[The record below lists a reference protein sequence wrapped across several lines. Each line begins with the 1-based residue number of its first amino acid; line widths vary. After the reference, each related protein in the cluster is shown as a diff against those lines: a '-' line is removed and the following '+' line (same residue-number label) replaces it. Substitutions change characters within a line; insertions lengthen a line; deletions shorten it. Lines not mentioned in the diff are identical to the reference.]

1 MHWTEDGR
9 IQVTKNFAIGTA
21 AAIVG
26 LALVMMF
33 FAGMLISRDGD
44 SDPTVQPDP
53 TANEQSENENE
64 DRDISI
70 GTAPKTKYSTCTE
83 IGCSTEEDTSP
94 TGQTPNTQNT
104 ATHPVNH
111 DDILTLVPSNIGGL
125 IFILDMKA
133 IRESRDQLPGDYL
146 TFAQDIE
153 ERIERHL
160 NTDEITAKE
169 VDTFVF
175 TGHDNGLILL
185 RGDFKYED
193 IRFKWQGEDYRKRTY
208 RGYEIWDGADT
219 YAILED
225 RRTVIGSN
233 YEAYVKDFIRIH
245 DGSRTS
251 LADEEENDLTQMIKK
266 LGPATA
272 TMAVSQDSN
281 CGIRGCRA
289 YGLTYIS
296 TDNHQGK
303 AEINLALLMENEAT
317 ARNALEQYK
326 KADEAMQQFAVRI
339 APGIHPG
346 LPSIDSVQIGEIR
359 REGSFLLAQGTV
371 DIE

>member
-1 MHWTEDGR
+1 MHWTEDGK
-9 IQVTKNFAIGTA
+9 IQVTKNFATGTA
-21 AAIVG
+21 AVIVG

-44 SDPTVQPDP
+44 SDPRVQADP
-53 TANEQSENENE
+53 TENDQSENE
-64 DRDISI
+64 DTSM
-70 GTAPKTKYSTCTE
+70 GTASKTKYSTCAGV
-83 IGCSTEEDTSP
+83 GCSTEEDASP
-94 TGQTPNTQNT
+94 TGQPPNTQNT
-104 ATHPVNH
+104 ATPPVNH
-111 DDILTLVPSNIGGL
+111 DEILTMVPSNIGGL

-153 ERIERHL
+153 QRIEGQL
-160 NTDEITAKE
+160 DTDEITANE

-175 TGHDNGLILL
+175 AAPGLILV

-193 IRFKWQGEDYRKRTY
+193 IRFQWQGEDYRKRTY
-208 RGYEIWDGADT
+208 RGYEIWDGANT

-225 RRTVIGSN
+225 RRTVIGSEH
-233 YEAYVKDFIRIH
+233 EAYVKDFIRVH

-251 LADEEENDLTQMIKK
+251 LADEEDHELTRVIKK
-266 LGPATA
+266 LGPAMA
-272 TMAVSQDSN
+272 TMAVSQDSD
-281 CGIRGCRA
+281 CSHRIKRCRA

-303 AEINLALLMENEAT
+303 AEINLALLLENEAR
-317 ARNALEQYK
+317 ARNVLEDYK
-326 KADEAMQQFAVRI
+326 KADETMQRFAVRM

-359 REGSFLLAQGTV
+359 REGSFLLAQATV
-371 DIE
+371 DIK

>member
-21 AAIVG
+21 AVIVG

-44 SDPTVQPDP
+44 SDPRVQADP
-53 TANEQSENENE
+53 TANEQSENK
-64 DRDISI
+64 DRDTSI
-70 GTAPKTKYSTCTE
+70 GTASKTKYSTCTK
-83 IGCSTEEDTSP
+83 IGCSTEEDASP

-104 ATHPVNH
+104 ATPPVT
-111 DDILTLVPSNIGGL
+111 DDEILTMVPSNIGGL
-125 IFILDMKA
+125 IFILNMKA
-133 IRESRDQLPGDYL
+133 IRESRDQLPEAYR

-153 ERIERHL
+153 KRIEGQL
-160 NTDEITAKE
+160 NNDEITAKE

-175 TGHDNGLILL
+175 ASPGLILV

-233 YEAYVKDFIRIH
+233 YEGYVKEFIRIH

-251 LADEEENDLTQMIKK
+251 LADEEEHNLTRVIKK
-266 LGPATA
+266 LGTATA
-272 TMAVSQDSN
+272 TIAVSQEGD

-296 TDNHQGK
+296 TDNHRGK
-303 AEINLALLMENEAT
+303 AEINLAILLENEAM
-317 ARNALEQYK
+317 ARNALEGYNT
-326 KADEAMQQFAVRI
+326 ADEAMQQFALTI
-339 APGIHPG
+339 GPGIHPG

-359 REGSFLLAQGTV
+359 RDGSFLLARGTV
-371 DIE
+371 DIK

>member
-1 MHWTEDGR
+1 
-9 IQVTKNFAIGTA
+9 
-21 AAIVG
+21 
-26 LALVMMF
+26 MMF

-44 SDPTVQPDP
+44 SDPRVQADP
-53 TANEQSENENE
+53 TENDQSENE
-64 DRDISI
+64 DTSI
-70 GTAPKTKYSTCTE
+70 GTEPKTKYSTCTG
-83 IGCSTEEDTSP
+83 IGCSTEEDAPS
-94 TGQTPNTQNT
+94 TGQAPNTRNT
-104 ATHPVNH
+104 ATHPVNQ
-111 DDILTLVPSNIGGL
+111 DEILTMVPSNIGGL
-125 IFILDMKA
+125 IFILNMKA
-133 IRESRDQLPGDYL
+133 IRESRDQLPEDYR
-146 TFAQDIE
+146 TFAQGIE
-153 ERIERHL
+153 KRIEGQL
-160 NTDEITAKE
+160 NTDEITANE

-175 TGHDNGLILL
+175 TGQDNGLILL

-193 IRFKWQGEDYRKRTY
+193 IRFQWQGEDYRKRTY

-233 YEAYVKDFIRIH
+233 YEGYVKEFIRVH

-251 LADEEENDLTQMIKK
+251 LADEEENDLTRVIKK
-266 LGPATA
+266 LGTATA
-272 TMAVSQDSN
+272 TIAVSQEGD

-296 TDNHQGK
+296 TDNHRGK
-303 AEINLALLMENEAT
+303 AEINLAILLENEAM
-317 ARNALEQYK
+317 ARNALEEYK
-326 KADEAMQQFAVRI
+326 KADEAMQQFALRI

>member
-1 MHWTEDGR
+1 MHWTEDGK

-21 AAIVG
+21 AVIVG

-33 FAGMLISRDGD
+33 FAGMLISGDGD
-44 SDPTVQPDP
+44 LDSKDQD
-53 TANEQSENENE
+53 EQSENE
-64 DRDISI
+64 DRDTSI
-70 GTAPKTKYSTCTE
+70 GTATKTKYPTCTG
-83 IGCSTEEDTSP
+83 IACSTEEDASP

-104 ATHPVNH
+104 ATPPVNH
-111 DDILTLVPSNIGGL
+111 DEILTMVPSNIGGL
-125 IFILDMKA
+125 IFILNMKA

-153 ERIERHL
+153 KRIERHL
-160 NTDEITAKE
+160 NNDEITANE

-175 TGHDNGLILL
+175 TGQDNGLILL

-193 IRFKWQGEDYRKRTY
+193 IRFQWQGEDYRKRTY

-251 LADEEENDLTQMIKK
+251 LADEEENDLTRVIKK
-266 LGPATA
+266 LGTATA
-272 TMAVSQDSN
+272 TIAVSQEGD

-296 TDNHQGK
+296 TDNHRGK
-303 AEINLALLMENEAT
+303 AEINLAILLENEAM
-317 ARNALEQYK
+317 ARNALEGYNT
-326 KADEAMQQFAVRI
+326 ADEAMQQFAMRI

-359 REGSFLLAQGTV
+359 RDGSFLLAQGTV

>member
-21 AAIVG
+21 AVIVG
-26 LALVMMF
+26 LALVMMLLI
-33 FAGMLISRDGD
+33 GMLISRDGD
-44 SDPTVQPDP
+44 SDPRVQADP
-53 TANEQSENENE
+53 TENE
-64 DRDISI
+64 DRDTSI
-70 GTAPKTKYSTCTE
+70 GTEPKTKYPTCTG
-83 IGCSTEEDTSP
+83 IGCSTEEDAPP
-94 TGQTPNTQNT
+94 TGQAPNTRNT
-104 ATHPVNH
+104 ATPPVT
-111 DDILTLVPSNIGGL
+111 DDEILTLVPSNIGGI
-125 IFILDMKA
+125 IFILNMKA
-133 IRESRDQLPGDYL
+133 IRESRDQLPEAYR
-146 TFAQDIE
+146 TFAQGIE
-153 ERIERHL
+153 KRIEGQL
-160 NTDEITAKE
+160 NNDEITANE

-175 TGHDNGLILL
+175 TGQDNGLILL

-233 YEAYVKDFIRIH
+233 YESYVKEFIRIH

-251 LADEEENDLTQMIKK
+251 LADEEENDLTRVIKK
-266 LGPATA
+266 LGTATA
-272 TMAVSQDSN
+272 TIAVSQEGD

-296 TDNHQGK
+296 TDNHRGK
-303 AEINLALLMENEAT
+303 AEINLALLLENEAR
-317 ARNALEQYK
+317 ARNALEGYNTV
-326 KADEAMQQFAVRI
+326 DEAMQQVAMRI

-359 REGSFLLAQGTV
+359 RDGSFLLAQGTV

>member
-21 AAIVG
+21 AVIAG

-33 FAGMLISRDGD
+33 FAGMLISGDGD
-44 SDPTVQPDP
+44 SDPRVQADP
-53 TANEQSENENE
+53 TENDQSENE
-64 DRDISI
+64 DTST
-70 GTAPKTKYSTCTE
+70 GTASKTKYSTCTG
-83 IGCSTEEDTSP
+83 IGCSTEEDASP

-104 ATHPVNH
+104 ATHLVNQ
-111 DDILTLVPSNIGGL
+111 DEILTLVPSNIGGL
-125 IFILDMKA
+125 IFILNMKA

-153 ERIERHL
+153 KRIERHL
-160 NTDEITAKE
+160 NNDEITANE

-175 TGHDNGLILL
+175 TGQDNGFILV

-219 YAILED
+219 YAILEN

-233 YEAYVKDFIRIH
+233 YESYVKDFIRVH

-251 LADEEENDLTQMIKK
+251 LADEEENDLTRVIKK
-266 LGPATA
+266 LGTATA
-272 TMAVSQDSN
+272 TIAVSQDHN
-281 CGIRGCRA
+281 CPGRIRGCRA

-296 TDNHQGK
+296 TDNHRGK
-303 AEINLALLMENEAT
+303 AEINLAILLENEAM
-317 ARNALEQYK
+317 ARNALEEYK
-326 KADEAMQQFAVRI
+326 KADETMQWFAVRI
-339 APGIHPG
+339 APGIHSG
-346 LPSIDSVQIGEIR
+346 LPNIDSVQIGEIR
-359 REGSFLLAQGTV
+359 RDGSFLLAQGTV

>member
-1 MHWTEDGR
+1 MHWTEEGR

-21 AAIVG
+21 AAFVG
-26 LALVMMF
+26 LALVMMLLI
-33 FAGMLISRDGD
+33 GMLISGGGD
-44 SDPTVQPDP
+44 SDPRIEADP
-53 TANEQSENENE
+53 TENE
-64 DRDISI
+64 DRDTSI
-70 GTAPKTKYSTCTE
+70 GTEPKTR
-83 IGCSTEEDTSP
+83 
-94 TGQTPNTQNT
+94 NT
-104 ATHPVNH
+104 ATHPVT
-111 DDILTLVPSNIGGL
+111 DDEILTMVPSNIGGL
-125 IFILDMKA
+125 IFILNMKA
-133 IRESRDQLPGDYL
+133 IRESRDQLPEAYR

-153 ERIERHL
+153 KRIERQL
-160 NTDEITAKE
+160 NNDEITANE

-175 TGHDNGLILL
+175 TGQDNGLILL

-233 YEAYVKDFIRIH
+233 YESYVKDFIRVH

-251 LADEEENDLTQMIKK
+251 LADEEENDLTRVVKK
-266 LGPATA
+266 LGTATA
-272 TMAVSQDSN
+272 TIAVSQDSN
-281 CGIRGCRA
+281 CGIRGCQA

-303 AEINLALLMENEAT
+303 AEISLALLLENEAT

-346 LPSIDSVQIGEIR
+346 IPSIDSVQIGEIR
-359 REGSFLLAQGTV
+359 RDGSFLLAQGTV

>member
-21 AAIVG
+21 AVIVG

-44 SDPTVQPDP
+44 SDPQDQADP
-53 TANEQSENENE
+53 TENDQSENE
-64 DRDISI
+64 DRDTSI
-70 GTAPKTKYSTCTE
+70 GTAPKTKYSTCTG
-83 IGCSTEEDTSP
+83 IGCSTEEDASP
-94 TGQTPNTQNT
+94 TGQTTNTQNT
-104 ATHPVNH
+104 ATHPVTH
-111 DDILTLVPSNIGGL
+111 DEILTLVPSNIGQVL
-125 IFILDMKA
+125 ILDMKA
-133 IRESRDQLPGDYL
+133 IRESRDQLPEDYR
-146 TFAQDIE
+146 TFAQGIE
-153 ERIERHL
+153 QRIEGRL
-160 NTDEITAKE
+160 NNDEITANE
-169 VDTFVF
+169 VDTFVSAESA
-175 TGHDNGLILL
+175 LILL

-225 RRTVIGSN
+225 RNTVIGS
-233 YEAYVKDFIRIH
+233 EHETYVKDFIRVH

-251 LADEEENDLTQMIKK
+251 LADEEEHNLTRVIKK
-266 LGPATA
+266 LGTATA
-272 TMAVSQDSN
+272 TIAVSQEGN

-303 AEINLALLMENEAT
+303 AEINLALLLENEAM
-317 ARNALEQYK
+317 ARNALEEYK
-326 KADEAMQQFAVRI
+326 KADETMQRFAVRI

-359 REGSFLLAQGTV
+359 RDGSFLLAQGTV
-371 DIE
+371 DIK

>member
-21 AAIVG
+21 AVIVG
-26 LALVMMF
+26 LALVMMLLI
-33 FAGMLISRDGD
+33 GMLISGDGD
-44 SDPTVQPDP
+44 SDPTVQADP
-53 TANEQSENENE
+53 TENE
-64 DRDISI
+64 DRDTST
-70 GTAPKTKYSTCTE
+70 GTASKTKYPTCTG
-83 IGCSTEEDTSP
+83 IGCSTEEDASP
-94 TGQTPNTQNT
+94 TGQAPNTRNT

-111 DDILTLVPSNIGGL
+111 DEILTLVPSNIGGL
-125 IFILDMKA
+125 IFILNMKA

-153 ERIERHL
+153 KRIEGQL
-160 NTDEITAKE
+160 NNDEITANE

-175 TGHDNGLILL
+175 TGHALLL

-251 LADEEENDLTQMIKK
+251 LTDEEENDLTRVIKK
-266 LGPATA
+266 LGTATA
-272 TMAVSQDSN
+272 TIAVRQEGN

-303 AEINLALLMENEAT
+303 AEINLALLLENEAT
-317 ARNALEQYK
+317 ARNALEEYK
-326 KADEAMQQFAVRI
+326 KADEAMQQFALRI

-346 LPSIDSVQIGEIR
+346 LPSIDSVQIDEIR
-359 REGSFLLAQGTV
+359 RDGSFLLAQGTV